1 MVSSLAPWHAL
12 VDPDSSQAS
21 CAHTQSGG
29 MERGGSSFLGH
40 ENEYSEQGGS
50 ASDIQR
56 EDFDEPP
63 PRDPVRQRFVPR
75 RRYHHSGESPS
86 VSEGRPPTSS
96 LGEKAVKGPNNV
108 IVLLSHMQ
116 TTCLDV
122 SFASVLVEK
131 HATSGTAHELE
142 FMDKNI

>member
-1 MVSSLAPWHAL
+1 ML

-29 MERGGSSFLGH
+29 MEWGGSSFWVMRMNILSKVG
-40 ENEYSEQGGS
+40 Q
-50 ASDIQR
+50 
-56 EDFDEPP
+56 
-63 PRDPVRQRFVPR
+63 
-75 RRYHHSGESPS
+75 SPS
-86 VSEGRPPTSS
+86 FCEGRPPTSS
-96 LGEKAVKGPNNV
+96 LGEKAVTGPNNV

-122 SFASVLVEK
+122 SFASVL
-131 HATSGTAHELE
+131 ATSATANDLE